1 MKTSLHPRL
10 FRSFALVCVLGL
22 LAATS
27 RVEAAPAAA
36 AFEVTQLRCEYR
48 TNPLGL
54 DVVRPRLGWVNTS
67 AERGARQTAYEIV
80 VASTPELLAKNQGDR
95 WESGKVTSDQQN
107 QIEYN
112 GSQLNSGAICY
123 WKVRTWDQSGKPS
136 EWSQSAVWT
145 MGLLSPTDW
154 QAQWIGNDAAYQ
166 ASPEVTAENTQ
177 MSLKGLKWVQMPK
190 REGKI
195 SGDTYLRREIEL
207 PGDRILKRATWVL
220 HAFNECRATVNGVA
234 MGNVAIWEATSRLDV
249 THILKPG
256 CNCLGL
262 VASLTDPYLPAA
274 TGQLVL
280 QFETGEPVL
289 VPLDANWKVTQQAAP
304 GWMTVGFDESTW
316 RSPELLGGMPWGAAP
331 TKSDLP
337 RIPIPYLRK
346 EFVVGVPVKRATAYV
361 SALGVYELHLN
372 GQPVSQDVLA
382 PGWTNFNKRVHYQT
396 YDVTRLITQGNNALG
411 AILGDGWYASS
422 LAHYDRRNM
431 YNGRPRFIVQLE
443 LELAD
448 GTIQRVCSDDTWKT
462 AFGPLRH
469 AELLIGCEYDARL
482 AMPGWDRPGFN
493 ERGWSPVLQGRSL
506 EAVRDVTQLLQGAI
520 KGGGLAIK
528 IDVESMGGDPA
539 PGRQKSLAVTYL
551 QAGKKLTHAVLEH
564 NTLELAGPGL
574 TIIQAHFG
582 DIPSE
587 KPNLMLQASMAE
599 PSRIIEE
606 LPARSISEPRP
617 GCWTFD
623 LGQNMVGWVRLKVR
637 GSAGRRLTLRH
648 AEMLNADGTL
658 YTAAL
663 RSCPA
668 TDYYILSGKG
678 EETFEPFGTY
688 HGFRYVEIRGLETK
702 PELSA
707 VTGLVVHTPMSRTGS
722 FESSHPLLNQ
732 LYHNQVWGQKGNY
745 LEVPTDCPQRD
756 ERMGWTGDTQ
766 FFAPTAAYNF
776 NVANFFTRWL
786 QNCRDDQNADG
797 SFPHVIPNILGGGG
811 STAWSD
817 APILCTYN
825 IYRNYGDTRLIVE
838 QYASMERYM
847 KWLDG
852 KTKDGI
858 TSVGG
863 FGDWLNAGGGAKKE
877 VMDTAYHAY
886 LLQIMAEMAQAIG
899 RTEDAAR
906 YSQRCGDIKKAFAR
920 EFIQPDGTIKDSS
933 QTAYALAFT
942 MDLLPPEIREKAANK
957 FVQEIKRFNDHLA
970 TGFIG
975 TPRLLPGLSQAG
987 RDEQAYK
994 LLLTDTYPSWLF
1006 PVKNG
1011 ATTMWERWDG
1021 WTPEKGFG
1029 WIGMNS
1035 FNHYAFGAVGEFLYA
1050 YVGGIQ
1056 PASPGYKAIKIRPI
1070 LGTGLSWA
1078 KTSLE
1083 SPYGRIATAWKIN
1096 TDGLQ
1101 LDVTIP
1107 PNTTA
1112 TIYVPAKDAA
1122 TVTES
1127 GKPVTR
1133 IENVKFL
1140 RQEAGTA
1147 VYTVGAGS
1155 YQFHSALPA
1164 TGQ

>member
-1 MKTSLHPRL
+1 MNKLPLLKVCALIL
-10 FRSFALVCVLGL
+10 FAGL
-22 LAATS
+22 ISTGLAA
-27 RVEAAPAAA
+27 AM
-36 AFEVTQLRCEYR
+36 EVTQLRCEYR

-54 DVVRPRLGWVNTS
+54 DVVRPRLSWVNTS
-67 AERGARQTAYEIV
+67 AQRGASQTAYEIII
-80 VASTPELLAKNQGDR
+80 ASTPELLAKNQGDR
-95 WESGKVTSDQQN
+95 WKTGKVTSDQQN

-112 GSQLNSGAICY
+112 GSQLTSGAICY
-123 WKVRTWDQSGKPS
+123 WKVRTWDQSDQPG
-136 EWSQSAVWT
+136 EWSQSAMWS
-145 MGLLSPTDW
+145 MGQLKPEDW
-154 QAQWIGNDAAYQ
+154 KAQWIGNDAAYQ
-166 ASPEVTAENTQ
+166 SSPEVTAENKQ

-190 REGKI
+190 KEGKVG
-195 SGDTYLRREIEL
+195 GDTYLRREIEI
-207 PGDRILKRATWVL
+207 PADRILKRATWVL
-220 HAFNECRATVNGVA
+220 YAFNECRATVNGVPV
-234 MGNVAIWEATSRLDV
+234 GNAAHWEASERLDV
-249 THILKPG
+249 TKTLKPG
-256 CNCLGL
+256 RNTLGL
-262 VASLTDPYLPAA
+262 VVTHTDPYLPAA
-274 TGQLVL
+274 IGQLVL

-289 VPLDANWKVTQQAAP
+289 VPLDASWKVTQQAAP
-304 GWMTVGFDESTW
+304 GWMTAGFDESTW
-316 RSPELLGGMPWGAAP
+316 RSAELLDSPPWGRSP
-331 TKSDLP
+331 MKSDLP
-337 RIPIPYLRK
+337 RMPVPYLRK
-346 EFVVGVPVKRATAYV
+346 EFTVAGPVKRATAYV
-361 SALGVYELHLN
+361 SALGIYDLRIN
-372 GQPVSQDVLA
+372 GQAVSHDVLA
-382 PGWTNFNKRVHYQT
+382 PGWTNFKKRAHYQT

-422 LAHYDRRNM
+422 LAHYDRRNL
-431 YNGRPRFIVQLE
+431 YNGRPRFILQLE

-469 AELLIGCEYDARL
+469 ADLLIGCEYDSRL

-493 ERGWSPVLQGRSL
+493 QQNWTPV
-506 EAVRDVTQLLQGAI
+506 AVGEELPKD
-520 KGGGLAIK
+520 K
-528 IDVESMGGDPA
+528 
-539 PGRQKSLAVTYL
+539 KSTV
-551 QAGKKLTHAVLEH
+551 V
-564 NTLELAGPGL
+564 
-574 TIIQAHFG
+574 
-582 DIPSE
+582 
-587 KPNLMLQASMAE
+587 LQASMAE
-599 PSRIIEE
+599 PARVIEE
-606 LPARSISEPRP
+606 LPAKSISEPRP

-623 LGQNMVGWVRLKVR
+623 LGQNMVGWVRLKVS
-637 GSAGRRLTLRH
+637 GPDGRRITVRH
-648 AEMLNADGTL
+648 SEMLNPDGTL

-668 TDYYILSGKG
+668 TDYYITSGQG
-678 EETFEPFGTY
+678 EEIFEPFGTF

-702 PELSA
+702 PELSM
-707 VTGLVVHTPMSRTGS
+707 VTGLVVHTPMDRTGS

-732 LYHNQVWGQKGNY
+732 LYSNQVWGQKGNY

-797 SFPHVIPNILGGGG
+797 SFPHVIPGILGGGG

-825 IYRNYGDTRLIVE
+825 IYRNYGDTRLIVD

-847 KWLDG
+847 QWLEG

-858 TSVGG
+858 TTVGG

-886 LLQIMAEMAQAIG
+886 LLKIMSEMAGAIG

-906 YSQRCGDIKKAFAR
+906 YSQRCDEIKKAFAR

-942 MDLLPPEIREKAANK
+942 MDLLPPETREKAADK

-987 RDEQAYK
+987 LDKEAYK

-1021 WTPEKGFG
+1021 WTPDKGFG
-1029 WIGMNS
+1029 NIGMNS
-1035 FNHYAFGAVGEFLYA
+1035 FNHYAFGAVGEFLYG

-1056 PASPGYKAIKIRPI
+1056 PASPGYKTIKIRPVI
-1070 LGTGLSWA
+1070 GAGLSFA
-1078 KTSLE
+1078 NTSLE
-1083 SPYGRIATAWKIN
+1083 SPYGRISSAWK
-1096 TDGLQ
+1096 TEADGLQ

-1112 TIYVPAKDAA
+1112 TIHVPTTDAA
-1122 TVTES
+1122 SVTES
-1127 GKPVTR
+1127 GKPAAKASH
-1133 IENVKFL
+1133 VKFL
-1140 RQEAGTA
+1140 RQEAGCA
-1147 VYTVGAGS
+1147 VYEVGAGT
-1155 YQFHSALPA
+1155 YQFHAALPA
-1164 TGQ
+1164 TKS